1 MIENKYNSL
10 ENPENIL
17 TPERSRDFTGVEMK
31 VELTNKCKSGR
42 CKFCSPL
49 FRPVVAEANAEQ
61 FLELF
66 KNDIKT
72 YFRQG
77 GRKVILTGGG
87 EPTDDPEK
95 LFGALKIIND
105 MKASMGID
113 LELLAIYSN
122 GVNLLLPIS
131 EDAPQTFLDKLA
143 EMGVKDINLSVS
155 GSTQEEVADISGKA
169 MGDVNFNE
177 LIPKIREKD
186 IRVLTRTT
194 LAKGYIDSV
203 GDITEFVQ
211 NMSNLGV
218 GIVYFSDLFEIP
230 TRNQE
235 TTPGSKK
242 VLQWTDEHR
251 IDFMGLVDDVRNNED
266 FEFISQSGRHKEH
279 GQTFV
284 FNHRKSG
291 TKVMFGNLTIGE
303 ESDTEATYC
312 YVKPDGSMEAHNN
325 ARTGT
330 ERQYV
335 NLEDIK
341 KYRPEREDLE

>member
-1 MIENKYNSL
+1 MTEKIFHS
-10 ENPENIL
+10 PENSEN
-17 TPERSRDFTGVEMK
+17 TSVPERERDFKDVEMK
-31 VELTNKCKSGR
+31 VELTNKCKFGR

-61 FLELF
+61 FLKLF
-66 KNDIKT
+66 EKDIET
-72 YFRQG
+72 YFQQG
-77 GRKVILTGGG
+77 GRKIILTGGG

-95 LFGALKIIND
+95 LFGALKIINE
-105 MKASMGID
+105 KKGNMGVN

-122 GVNLLLPIS
+122 GVNLLSPIS
-131 EDAPQTFLDKLA
+131 ENSPQTFLDKLA
-143 EMGVKDINLSVS
+143 EMGVEDINLSIS

-169 MGDVNFNE
+169 MGDVDFNE
-177 LIPKIREKD
+177 LIPKIREKG

-203 GDITEFVQ
+203 DDIKEFVE
-211 NMSNLGV
+211 NMSSLGV
-218 GIVYFSDLFEIP
+218 GIVYFSDLFEVP

-251 IDFMGLVDDVRNNED
+251 VNFMGLIEDVKNNED
-266 FEFISQSGRHKEH
+266 FEFISQSGRHKEQ
-279 GQTFV
+279 GQTFT
-284 FNHRKSG
+284 FKHKQSG
-291 TKVMFGNLTIGE
+291 VKVLFGNLTIGE

-325 ARTGT
+325 ARRETGR
-330 ERQYV
+330 EYV
-335 NLEDIK
+335 DLENIK
-341 KYRPEREDLE
+341 EYRPERDDI